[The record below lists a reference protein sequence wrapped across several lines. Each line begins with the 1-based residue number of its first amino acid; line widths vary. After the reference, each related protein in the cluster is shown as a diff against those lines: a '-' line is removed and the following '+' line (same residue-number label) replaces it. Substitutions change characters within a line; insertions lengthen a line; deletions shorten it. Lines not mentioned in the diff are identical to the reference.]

1 MSSEV
6 NPHCLLA
13 EFVGDSRIAYF
24 SMEIAL
30 ENAIH
35 TYSGGLGCLA
45 GDTLRA
51 AADMGLPLVGVTL
64 VSRLGYLR
72 QEIDAMGRQVEH
84 PDPWAPEEHATPL
97 SALVAVRLEDREV
110 WVRGWLYVVQGQGG
124 GRAPVVLLDTDL
136 PQNNP
141 DDRAITNVLYGYG
154 QAYRLKQEAVLGIG
168 GVRLLRALGFSIRR
182 YHLNEGHSALLT
194 IELLLQFGRA
204 AVHLRPD
211 EPRYDAPRV
220 RKMCN
225 FTTHTPVEA
234 GHDKFDYSFAAR
246 ILDEDIDVPL
256 LRRYA
261 GDKDLNMTRLALE
274 MSDYVNGVARSHAVV
289 SNAMFPEHEVHAITN
304 GVHPLNWT
312 APEFVALYNQC
323 LPGWCHEPE
332 ILGRA
337 DRIDDQRIL
346 SAHHAC
352 RLRLLEVVRSR
363 TGTALD
369 PSVPIIGFARRMT
382 GYKRPELLFSSIERL
397 RSIARQSPFQIVLAG
412 KAHPQDLGG
421 KQTIESVHRS
431 IEALRGDVPVVFIP
445 NYDMDVA
452 REMVAGS
459 DVWLN
464 TPLPPLEAS
473 GTSGMKAAFNGVPQ
487 LSVLDGWWVEGWIEG
502 VTGWVIESEPGDNG
516 DGAAASLYRKLE
528 ESILPLWHVGAGKS
542 AQWAS
547 VMKGA
552 ICRNAA
558 YFQSQR
564 MMRRYATE
572 VYLR

>member
-1 MSSEV
+1 MSSDG
-6 NPHCLLA
+6 NPHRLLA
-13 EFVGDSRIAYF
+13 EFVGESRIAYF

-72 QEIDAMGRQVEH
+72 QEIDSMGRQVEH
-84 PDPWAPEEHATPL
+84 PDPWSPEDHATPL

-136 PQNNP
+136 PQNHP
-141 DDRAITNVLYGYG
+141 DDRGITDVLYGYG
-154 QAYRLKQEAVLGIG
+154 QAYRLKQEAVLGIA

-182 YHLNEGHSALLT
+182 FHLNEGHSALLT
-194 IELLLQFGRA
+194 IELLLHFGRA
-204 AVHLRPD
+204 PMHLHPD
-211 EPRYDAPRV
+211 EPPYDARRV

-225 FTTHTPVEA
+225 FTTHTPVKTA
-234 GHDKFDYSFAAR
+234 HDKFDYPLAAR

-261 GDKDLNMTRLALE
+261 GGDELNMTQLALE
-274 MSDYVNGVARSHAVV
+274 LSDYVNGVARSHALL
-289 SNAMFPEHEVHAITN
+289 SSEMFPGHEVHAITN

-312 APEFVALYNQC
+312 APEFVALYNQS

-332 ILGRA
+332 ILSRA
-337 DRIDDQRIL
+337 DRIDNQRIL
-346 SAHHAC
+346 AAHQAC
-352 RLRLLEVVRSR
+352 RLHLLERVHSR
-363 TGTALD
+363 TGVTLD
-369 PSVPIIGFARRMT
+369 PAVPIIGFARRMT

-397 RSIARQSPFQIVLAG
+397 RAIARQSPFQIVLAG
-412 KAHPQDLGG
+412 KAHPQDQGG
-421 KQTIESVHRS
+421 KQVIESLHRY

-452 REMVAGS
+452 RAMVAGC

-502 VTGWVIESEPGDNG
+502 VTGWAIDSGPGDNG
-516 DGAAASLYRKLE
+516 EAAVASLYGKLAD
-528 ESILPLWHVGAGKS
+528 SILPLWHSGAGKS
-542 AQWAS
+542 AEWVS